1 MITHASDHIANSER
15 AIKRGL
21 DFIYG
26 VAHTPEGFD
35 SYGSLSV
42 CCFAL
47 VGATSR
53 DPNLRQLSRSRAQK
67 LARRWRRL
75 HPVVPPDAATDLVFD
90 CVMVSY
96 ALERLGLKDAALK
109 EQIHAAAKQ
118 FSAQD
123 LLGFDPVSEPPAG
136 DLPHQCDCGFQN
148 QRGRRS
154 CKHCKKRLEF
164 QSRYR
169 VWMEALSNTY
179 VGERCGVMFGAPYLD
194 VLKWL
199 PRMQPY
205 PVDGQ
210 PEVEILREAIYAVT
224 HIVYTLNDYSTY
236 RLRPEWLPHEF
247 AFLQA
252 NVDSAIERN
261 DPEVL
266 GELLDTLKA
275 FGLRDTHPLVRSGTK
290 FLLAKQNP
298 DGSWGEANESIR
310 TRCHTTWT
318 AVDGLR
324 KHAWRGLDSMPQAL
338 DILRRRRSLISAQS
352 CAG

>member
-1 MITHASDHIANSER
+1 MQTTDASDK

-21 DFIYG
+21 DFIYR
-26 VAHTPEGFD
+26 VATKPEGFD
-35 SYGSLSV
+35 SYGSLSI

-53 DPNLRQLSRSRAQK
+53 DVELRQLATSRAQK

-75 HPVVPPDAATDLVFD
+75 HLVVPPDATSDLVFD

-96 ALERLGLKDAALK
+96 ALSRLRFKDVALNT
-109 EQIHAAAKQ
+109 QIRAAAKQ

-123 LLGFDPVSEPPAG
+123 LLGFDPVSEPPAD

-148 QRGRRS
+148 QRGRKS
-154 CKHCKKRLEF
+154 CKQCKRRLEF

-179 VGERCGVMFGAPYLD
+179 VGERCGVIFGAPYLD
-194 VLKWL
+194 VLKWF
-199 PRMQPY
+199 PRMRPY

-210 PEVEILREAIYAVT
+210 QDVEFLREAIYAVT

-236 RLRPEWLPHEF
+236 RLRPGWLRQEF
-247 AFLQA
+247 AFLKV

-275 FGLRDTHPLVRSGTK
+275 FGLRDTHPLIRSGTK
-290 FLLAKQNP
+290 FLLAKQND
-298 DGSWGEANESIR
+298 DGSWGDPDESIR

-318 AVDGLR
+318 AIDGLR
-324 KHAWRGLDSMPQAL
+324 KHAWRGERLSRAL
-338 DILRRRRSLISAQS
+338 IESGLKCR
-352 CAG
+352 

>member
-1 MITHASDHIANSER
+1 MESTNHSDK
-15 AIKRGL
+15 AIRRGL
-21 DFIYG
+21 DFIYR
-26 VAHTPEGFD
+26 VATKPEGFD
-35 SYGSLSV
+35 RYGSLST

-53 DPNLRQLSRSRAQK
+53 DADLRQLARWRAEK

-75 HPVVPPDAATDLVFD
+75 HPVVPPDATTDFVFD

-96 ALERLGLKDAALK
+96 ALSRLGLRDVALK
-109 EQIHAAAKQ
+109 AQLRGAVKQ

-123 LLGFDPVSEPPAG
+123 LLGFDPIREPPPD
-136 DLPHQCDCGFQN
+136 DLPYQCDCGFQN
-148 QRGRRS
+148 QRGRKS
-154 CKHCKKRLEF
+154 CKQCKRRLGF

-179 VGERCGVMFGAPYLD
+179 VGERCGVIFGAPYLD

-199 PRMQPY
+199 PEMRPY
-205 PVDGQ
+205 PRDGQ
-210 PEVEILREAIYAVT
+210 HDDEFLREAIYAVT

-236 RLRPEWLPHEF
+236 RLRPAWLPQEF
-247 AFLQA
+247 AFLKA
-252 NVDSAIERN
+252 NVDTAIERN

-275 FGLRDTHPLVRSGTK
+275 FGLRDTHPLIQRGTK
-290 FLLAKQNP
+290 FLLDNQND
-298 DGSWGEANESIR
+298 DGSWGDMDESIR

-318 AVDGLR
+318 AIDGLR
-324 KHAWRGLDSMPQAL
+324 KHAWRGERLSRAV
-338 DILRRRRSLISAQS
+338 IESGIKRGWR
-352 CAG
+352 